1 MIIFTYPHV
10 ILSTLSHQDTG
21 VFGKHINLLVVVL
34 TYMLCA
40 NYCLLIVKLIHSLWT
55 TNGDM
60 GMLPSW
66 EILAILN

>member
-40 NYCLLIVKLIHSLWT
+40 NYCLLIVKLIHSL
-55 TNGDM
+55 
-60 GMLPSW
+60 
-66 EILAILN
+66 